1 MTATAESGTLRVPR
15 SINGIEQALTY
26 EERAR
31 FYDELGPVEDPAD
44 REAVI
49 TTWWLRA
56 MSAAYGGDR
65 SGFRAAVAQVLA
77 TGRAQQAGAA
87 A

>member
-1 MTATAESGTLRVPR
+1 MTATAQSGTLRVPR
-15 SINGIEQALTY
+15 SINGIGQGLTY

-31 FYDELGPVEDPAD
+31 FHGELGPVEDPAD

-56 MSAAYGGDR
+56 MSAAYGDDR
-65 SGFRAAVAQVLA
+65 PGFRAAVAPVLA
-77 TGRAQQAGAA
+77 VSRSRQAAGT
-87 A
+87 